1 MTRLDLLPMLSLSI
15 AVMIAAFCSGCI
27 KTNDWTEYDV
37 STDFVQIGCRV
48 DGSRQSPETAYSRI
62 GFPWWLSNNQNAV
75 IYGLDITPATYD
87 NGTLNGLGISLAS
100 SRGETNGIII
110 SPIFS
115 LQKRTCGL
123 SLSPVN
129 VNLTYSPSM
138 QAGLWNHAGCSFL
151 FDPSNGA
158 AVQLALLNQ
167 AGRADVQLGLGNICN
182 RSSEFQLG
190 LVNSGTSIPKQ
201 VQLEKTGWQ
210 LGLVNFSENG
220 ILQIG
225 LLNVNE
231 KSAFCKW
238 FPFINFAVADAAG
251 QSSEKREYA
260 EKKMTVRNT
269 R

>member
-1 MTRLDLLPMLSLSI
+1 MKKMRFLAGILPAGCAALLLI
-15 AVMIAAFCSGCI
+15 CSGCI
-27 KTNDWTEYDV
+27 KTNDWTEYDA

-123 SLSPVN
+123 SFSLAN
-129 VNLTYSPSM
+129 VNLKYSPSM

-238 FPFINFAVADAAG
+238 FPLVNFAGPDAG
-251 QSSEKREYA
+251 LPSEKREYA
-260 EKKMTVRNT
+260 EKKMTDRDT